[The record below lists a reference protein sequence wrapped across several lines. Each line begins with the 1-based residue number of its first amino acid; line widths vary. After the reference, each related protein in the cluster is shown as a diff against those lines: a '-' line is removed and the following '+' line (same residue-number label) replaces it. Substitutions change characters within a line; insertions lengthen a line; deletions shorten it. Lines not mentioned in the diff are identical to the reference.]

1 MTIIIDIDDTLCL
14 SGRRFELAKK
24 SNGKIDWDIAHN
36 PELVKEDK
44 PNLPMI
50 DLAKRYK
57 KDGFKI
63 IILTGRPDSIKEVT
77 ENWLD
82 KYGIEYDELYM
93 RKYDDRR
100 DDSVVKSEVVDFLEK
115 KYNILCVFEDRKRV
129 VDMWVKRGIWVFDCG
144 QTRGDF

>member
-93 RKYDDRR
+93 RTKREYYTKAHIFKKRIYEMYIKDDVMCAYDD
-100 DDSVVKSEVVDFLEK
+100 DEE
-115 KYNILCVFEDRKRV
+115 IIQ
-129 VDMWVKRGIWVFDCG
+129 MWNDLGISAFKVYPI
-144 QTRGDF
+144 Q